1 MNNTWVSQRGI
12 NQIIGHLH
20 QKTNRWWL
28 ADFHTFDWILDN
40 LCCLVDDA
48 HLAVVRAA
56 HCSVVCGSLWGSKKP
71 TKTLRP
77 WTQSVSNALSVWD
90 WDDSTFAPL
99 LLWVCSLH
107 QGKDLFSRLRTGYLP
122 AKRPCEWDWDAA
134 AQRPRQRP
142 RLDYVPQLIW
152 NRSCLQASKEQRR
165 G

>member
-1 MNNTWVSQRGI
+1 MRTSLSSELRTVLSFAVHFEVQKNQQKHLDIELSQS
-12 NQIIGHLH
+12 Q
-20 QKTNRWWL
+20 T
-28 ADFHTFDWILDN
+28 
-40 LCCLVDDA
+40 
-48 HLAVVRAA
+48 
-56 HCSVVCGSLWGSKKP
+56 LWAFEIEMTPYS
-71 TKTLRP
+71 
-77 WTQSVSNALSVWD
+77 
-90 WDDSTFAPL
+90 